1 MRLRGAIHERGAMGG
16 SIRQPHAAEELVNA
30 LTHGVGAA
38 ASVVGAIV
46 VIWVALATGEAGY
59 VVGATVYGVALVLL
73 YTASTLYH
81 SARREALKRRLRV
94 LDHCAIYVFIAAT
107 YTPLAVVALS
117 GVWRWVVLGGIWG
130 IAAAGVVYKLFLLG
144 RFPRFSTFTYLGMG
158 WLAVI
163 ALPLMLGSL
172 DAATIAWI
180 VAGGI
185 AYSAGTI
192 FFHTERIRFAHG
204 IWHGFVLT
212 GSVCH
217 YLAIVGLLTA

>member
-1 MRLRGAIHERGAMGG
+1 MVG
-16 SIRQPHAAEELVNA
+16 SGQRPHAAAEELVNA

-38 ASVVGAIV
+38 ASVVGAAV
-46 VIWVALATGEAGY
+46 VIWFAWATGEAGY
-59 VVGATVYGVALVLL
+59 VAGAAVYGGALVLL

-94 LDHCAIYVFIAAT
+94 LDHCAIYIFIAAT
-107 YTPLAVVALS
+107 YTPLALVALTGAWRL
-117 GVWRWVVLGGIWG
+117 GVLLGIWG
-130 IAAAGVVYKLFLLG
+130 IAVAGVVYKLFLLG

-163 ALPLMLGSL
+163 ALPLMVGALEPV
-172 DAATIAWI
+172 TIAWI

-217 YLAIVGLLTA
+217 YLAILGLLAATGV

>member
-1 MRLRGAIHERGAMGG
+1 MASNG
-16 SIRQPHAAEELVNA
+16 RQPHTAEELVNA

-38 ASVVGAIV
+38 ASVVGAAI

-59 VVGATVYGVALVLL
+59 VAGAAVYGVALVML

-81 SARREALKRRLRV
+81 SARREVLKRRLRV

-107 YTPLAVVALS
+107 YTPLALVALT
-117 GVWRWVVLGGIWG
+117 GAWRWGVLGGIWG

-163 ALPLMLGSL
+163 ALPLMLGTL
-172 DAATIAWI
+172 ETVTIAWI
-180 VAGGI
+180 VAGGV

-192 FFHTERIRFAHG
+192 FFHTKRIRFAHG

-217 YLAIVGLLTA
+217 YLAIVGLLAAMAV

>member
-1 MRLRGAIHERGAMGG
+1 MTRNGQ
-16 SIRQPHAAEELVNA
+16 QPHAAEEFVNA

-38 ASVVGAIV
+38 ASVVGAAV
-46 VIWVALATGEAGY
+46 VIWIALATGETGY
-59 VVGATVYGVALVLL
+59 VAGAAVYGVALVML

-107 YTPLAVVALS
+107 YTPLALVALT
-117 GVWRWVVLGGIWG
+117 GAWRWGMLCGIWG
-130 IAAAGVVYKLFLLG
+130 IAVAGVVYKLFLIG

-163 ALPLMLGSL
+163 ALPLMLGAL
-172 DAATIAWI
+172 EPATIALI

-192 FFHTERIRFAHG
+192 FFHNKRIRFAHG

-217 YLAIVGLLTA
+217 YLAIVGLLAATGA